1 MNMRRILILILMLAP
16 LVANAQKPAKLKRK
30 YFGKYKGTVPAYEM
44 NTGRDLIQVSETP
57 IMLLLSKGQVSMT
70 VGSRNRIG
78 TYEVM
83 FKTSNY
89 YLLDVT
95 MDGDVVSERLLVYV
109 RGKRISRDG
118 MYPQPVAEL
127 KKFK

>member
-1 MNMRRILILILMLAP
+1 MLAP